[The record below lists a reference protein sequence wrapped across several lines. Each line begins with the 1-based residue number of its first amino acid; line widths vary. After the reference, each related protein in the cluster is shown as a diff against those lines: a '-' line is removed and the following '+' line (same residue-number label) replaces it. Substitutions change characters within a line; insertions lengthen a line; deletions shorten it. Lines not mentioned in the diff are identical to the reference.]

1 MDSNLEIVKWSCTKF
16 LHVSFERNTIFW
28 TYQIF
33 RVFSLF
39 SDDIADGRITLIL
52 KKLEATVEEDG
63 CLQQLL

>member
-1 MDSNLEIVKWSCTKF
+1 MF
-16 LHVSFERNTIFW
+16 LLNVTQFFGHIKSLG
-28 TYQIF
+28 
-33 RVFSLF
+33 VFSLF